1 LGLGLFIA
9 RELVSRHG
17 GRIWVESQSE
27 PGSTLSFTLPVFSL
41 AKLCAHIFTPPNLD
55 AGSVT
60 LISVDVVAVEETM
73 QEDIVPEIR
82 GVLERCIHSGKDM
95 LLPAMSDDEPMGT
108 FFIVACTDSLGF
120 KVIAA
125 RIARELQTFDH
136 AAKLKPVISS
146 TTVLVPPRRPMNQQI
161 NEVAAKIDQLVH
173 VRLSRQKRLK

>member
-17 GRIWVESQSE
+17 GRIWVEPQSDQ
-27 PGSTLSFTLPVFSL
+27 GSTFSFTLPVFSL
-41 AKLCAHIFTPPNLD
+41 AKLCAHIFTPPNLE

-60 LISVDVVAVEETM
+60 LISVDVVAVEEAI

-95 LLPAMSDDEPMGT
+95 LLPSMSDKEPMGT

-120 KVIAA
+120 KVIAT
-125 RIARELQTFDH
+125 RIGRELQTFDH
-136 AAKLKPVISS
+136 AAKLNPVISS
-146 TTVLVPPRRPMNQQI
+146 TTLLVPPGRPRKEQI
-161 NEVAAKIDQLVH
+161 DEVAAGIDQLIQT
-173 VRLSRQKRLK
+173 RLSRQK